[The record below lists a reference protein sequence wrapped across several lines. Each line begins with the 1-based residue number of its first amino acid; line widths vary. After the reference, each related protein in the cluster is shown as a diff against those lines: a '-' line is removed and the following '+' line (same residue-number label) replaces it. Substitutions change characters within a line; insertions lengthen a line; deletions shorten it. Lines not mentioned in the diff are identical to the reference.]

1 MKVTIDKLQ
10 ESIKTDDESQKLF
23 TEFKNDLN
31 KKSMMLKLLLL
42 AIAFIG
48 FFFIFYDYKIK
59 TDRDELRTKL
69 ENCEKK

>member
-23 TEFKNDLN
+23 TEFKSELN
-31 KKSMMLKLLLL
+31 KNSMKLKLLLL

-59 TDRDELRTKL
+59 TDRDELRIKL